1 MTNDLPTPIATY
13 AAANA
18 RLDADG
24 MLAAFAPDAVVRDDG
39 GHHVGHDKIK
49 DWIKSATIAA
59 RAVFMPETWRE
70 EDGYIIVQGPTA
82 GDFPGSPIRFTF
94 RFKLR
99 DSVIVGLEV
108 A

>member
-1 MTNDLPTPIATY
+1 MTDDLPTPIAAY

-24 MLAAFAPDAVVRDDG
+24 MLAPFAPDAVVRDDG
-39 GHHVGHDKIK
+39 GRHAGHDGIRA
-49 DWIKSATIAA
+49 WINAATMAA
-59 RAVFMPETWRE
+59 KAVFTPETWRE
-70 EDGYIIVQGPTA
+70 EDGRVIVEGQTA

-94 RFKLR
+94 RFTLR
-99 DSVIVGLEV
+99 DGAIALLEI